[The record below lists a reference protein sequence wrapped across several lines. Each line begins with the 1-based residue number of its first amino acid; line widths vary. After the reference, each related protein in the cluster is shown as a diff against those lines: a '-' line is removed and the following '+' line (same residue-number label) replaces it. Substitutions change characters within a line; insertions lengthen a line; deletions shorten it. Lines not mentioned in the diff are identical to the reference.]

1 MAGKE
6 AVVADQLELNLNV
19 NGLRYNL
26 RVAAHKTL
34 LEVLREEL
42 GFFGTKEGCGEGECG
57 ACTVLIE
64 GKPVNSCMMLAGQAE
79 GKEITTIEGLAV
91 EGKLHPLQESFVE
104 HGAIQCGFCTPGM
117 ILSAKAL
124 LDEMPHP
131 TENEVRKALSG
142 HICRCTGYQKI
153 IDSVLAGP
161 KQIILVGLDIG
172 PSTIADVGKPKPHY
186 NCYARSIH
194 RSPSPGDVCL
204 NASL

>member
-1 MAGKE
+1 M
-6 AVVADQLELNLNV
+6 ADQLELNLHV
-19 NGLRYNL
+19 NGLRYDL
-26 RVAAHKTL
+26 QVAAHKTL

-79 GKEITTIEGLAV
+79 GKEVTTIEGLAV
-91 EGKLHPLQESFVE
+91 EGELHPLQESFIK

-124 LDEMPHP
+124 LDETPHP

-153 IDSVLAGP
+153 VDSVLA
-161 KQIILVGLDIG
+161 VAETND
-172 PSTIADVGKPKPHY
+172 
-186 NCYARSIH
+186 
-194 RSPSPGDVCL
+194 
-204 NASL
+204 